1 MKYKYKKGQIFGKK
15 LHVSKEIQRKIY
27 QNELSLIDYI
37 QNQLDDKIPVSCLRK
52 SDRKIVQ
59 EFGLERIKKLDWEMF
74 YMLDEDMDLGEIF
87 ENIDSDMNKSLYE
100 FLKDKIS
107 LEHYSDQ
114 MKKEY
119 PNRFFDDV
127 GTTHDEISDF
137 KNKFNSNVP
146 ISEVY
151 ELYKKNQPKP
161 KVETPG
167 SMKNTGTANSIKDL
181 YSYEEASK
189 FTKEDYDKNPE
200 LFKAVEKSMLKW

>member
-1 MKYKYKKGQIFGKK
+1 MKYKYK
-15 LHVSKEIQRKIY
+15 KEIQRKIY

-74 YMLDEDMDLGEIF
+74 YMLDEDVDLGEIF

-114 MKKEY
+114 MKK
-119 PNRFFDDV
+119 
-127 GTTHDEISDF
+127 
-137 KNKFNSNVP
+137 
-146 ISEVY
+146 
-151 ELYKKNQPKP
+151 
-161 KVETPG
+161 
-167 SMKNTGTANSIKDL
+167 
-181 YSYEEASK
+181 
-189 FTKEDYDKNPE
+189 
-200 LFKAVEKSMLKW
+200 